1 MNQSIKFFDDIE
13 RLRGFACI
21 LVLLQH
27 LHWICPYYFVI
38 SIVPSW
44 LSIGSGAVHVFFAI
58 SGFVITYSLSDKL
71 KNLNGSF
78 LDNLKTSR
86 DWISK
91 FYLKRF
97 FRIFPLVFVVT
108 VICGAYLQIT
118 NSESHWQLSLLKS
131 PLEIFVGTFNNSVEA
146 FVSKNTIYTS
156 GMGPFWTLAV
166 ESQFYALWPLVLILC
181 KNNNQRAI
189 VSLSLGL
196 IFALLINP
204 LSNMYLGEHYYWTS
218 NNVAELFLGSFL
230 AYLYKIEFKI
240 NLSKIGANFLSL
252 FLMFV
257 IWFYPSAL
265 QEVGKVFYGNVI
277 ETVSSVLL
285 VMLCVF
291 NEGSFCFFGLNKIF
305 TYLGQR
311 SFSFYSI
318 QLTLANI
325 VMWFSN
331 SIYFPKDGLSQ
342 SEFFFYQFLIFTGL
356 LLLSTELLYRFIER
370 PSRKLGR

>member
-1 MNQSIKFFDDIE
+1 MNQQVKFFDDIE

-27 LHWICPYYFVI
+27 LRWICPYYFVS
-38 SIVPSW
+38 SIVPNW
-44 LSIGSGAVHVFFAI
+44 LSIGSGAVHIFFAI
-58 SGFVITYSLSDKL
+58 SGFVITYSLSGKSE
-71 KNLNGSF
+71 NLNGNF
-78 LDNLKTSR
+78 LDNLKTSK
-86 DWISK
+86 DWISE

-97 FRIFPLVFVVT
+97 FRIFPLVIAVT
-108 VICGAYLQIT
+108 IICGSYLQIT
-118 NSESHWQLSLLKS
+118 NQETNWQSSLLRS
-131 PLEIFVGTFNNSVEA
+131 PLEILVGTFNNSVEA
-146 FVSKNTIYTS
+146 FVSTNVIYTS

-166 ESQFYALWPLVLILC
+166 ESQFYVLWPLVLILC
-181 KNNNQRAI
+181 KNSNQRAI
-189 VSLSLGL
+189 VSLSLGI
-196 IFALLINP
+196 IFALLITP

-230 AYLYKIEFKI
+230 AYLYKNEFKI
-240 NLSKIGANFLSL
+240 NLSKISANFFSL

-257 IWFYPSAL
+257 IWFYPSAIH
-265 QEVGKVFYGNVI
+265 EVGKVFYGNVI

-285 VMLCVF
+285 VMICVF
-291 NEGSFCFFGLNKIF
+291 SKESFSFFGLNKIL

-342 SEFFFYQFLIFTGL
+342 SEFFFYQFLIFVGL
-356 LLLSTELLYRFIER
+356 LLLSTELLYRFIEK